1 MPPSSSSS
9 SSSHFR
15 LRRTVSLTH
24 APSPSRATNPRYYCP
39 PNSTTPRPF
48 KCGGVDRYCPRGSGK
63 STYVSSGYYTAGNEG
78 DLLNLT
84 RTRQVLCTAGSFCII
99 GVRHLC
105 PAGTY
110 GNRSG
115 ETGTRLLDVPHLST
129 LRSARRTDGAAGTA
143 STIIEPADNN
153 PHEHYNDDEQSHYA
167 KQRGHGSVRT
177 TEGGFNRDGIVHH
190 AASSFCSGWCPAVRC
205 CSARARERQNTEEAF
220 PFARPSSHFLPP
232 FLLLSTLRVT
242 TARLAQ
248 WRRSRAN
255 RVRTQRKVPQRA
267 LIALRHDTALLAQ
280 WWPTHRFPL
289 REHRCTQSALTQSTA
304 AHCEGR

>member
-1 MPPSSSSS
+1 M
-9 SSSHFR
+9 
-15 LRRTVSLTH
+15 
-24 APSPSRATNPRYYCP
+24 
-39 PNSTTPRPF
+39 
-48 KCGGVDRYCPRGSGK
+48 
-63 STYVSSGYYTAGNEG
+63 SSGYYTAGNEG

-110 GNRSG
+110 GNRAG

-129 LRSARRTDGAAGTA
+129 LRSARRTDGAPGTA
-143 STIIEPADNN
+143 STIIEPADNT

-232 FLLLSTLRVT
+232 FSSPIHSQGHYCPPGTVAPIACKQGTYSTQGASACSDCPSARHSIAGAVVANPSLS
-242 TARLAQ
+242 
-248 WRRSRAN
+248 
-255 RVRTQRKVPQRA
+255 
-267 LIALRHDTALLAQ
+267 IAGAPVH
-280 WWPTHRFPL
+280 PKCTH
-289 REHRCTQSALTQSTA
+289 SK
-304 AHCEGR
+304 HCCSL